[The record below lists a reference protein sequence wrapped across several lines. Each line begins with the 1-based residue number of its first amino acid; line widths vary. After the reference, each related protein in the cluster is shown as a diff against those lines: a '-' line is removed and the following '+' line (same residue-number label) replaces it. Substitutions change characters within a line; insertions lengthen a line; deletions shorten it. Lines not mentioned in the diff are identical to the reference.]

1 MNKNTP
7 RSKKDNIVIQEVEN
21 ELMIYDLSNNEAFC
35 LNETSALIWQLCDG
49 KNNIS
54 EIANELEKKFKT
66 PINEYLVWLGLDQL
80 DVPINFFRKSSSL
93 KI

>member
-49 KNNIS
+49 KNSIS
-54 EIANELEKKFKT
+54 KISQNLSEKLNT
-66 PINEYLVWLGLDQL
+66 PFDEGLVWLALDQL
-80 DVPINFFRKSSSL
+80 KKVNLINRCSDKL
-93 KI
+93 L